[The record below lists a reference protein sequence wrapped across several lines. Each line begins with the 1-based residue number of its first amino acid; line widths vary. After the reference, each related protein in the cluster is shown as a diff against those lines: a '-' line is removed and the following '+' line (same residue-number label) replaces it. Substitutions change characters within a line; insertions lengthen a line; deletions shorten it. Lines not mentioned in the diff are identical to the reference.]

1 MNDRYIDGGASLI
14 QLYGWLRETGEI
26 DRLIDLVIEKVRDA
40 SQTERAKDP
49 EPVDAESR
57 LAAALDALRPFVD
70 PESYTTTE
78 EECRRNP
85 HMDWC
90 AVHSFRWPCPVG
102 AARAA
107 LAGGGR

>member
-1 MNDRYIDGGASLI
+1 MIECVDCEEY
-14 QLYGWLRETGEI
+14 LREI
-26 DRLIDLVIEKVRDA
+26 DRL
-40 SQTERAKDP
+40 
-49 EPVDAESR
+49 ESR

-102 AARAA
+102 NARAA